1 MPLASRLRI
10 GVVAAEPSGD
20 RLGSGVVA
28 ALLKRAPTVE
38 LRGIGGPELGRLG
51 LQSACDIHDLSIM
64 GLEDLWQKLPNALKI
79 RNRLIS
85 DFSRDPPDLFLGI
98 DSPDFNLNV
107 ERRLRKLGIPVMHLV
122 SPTVWA
128 WRGYRVRKIRKAVD
142 RILVLFPFEKS
153 FYEKRG
159 VPATFVG
166 HPAARETA
174 HLSKEGSR
182 NLFALV
188 PNQKIVS
195 ILPGSR
201 ESEIRHLSST
211 FVASIR
217 RLAEADPA
225 LFFLI
230 PFASGRIKQQ
240 FLSLVSLEGLA
251 GRIRLVDG
259 QARECLAASDV
270 ALLASGTAA
279 LEAALVGCPMVVA
292 YRVSEL
298 SYRVARALASTHI
311 VSMPNHLMPEPLVP
325 EFLQKE
331 ATEENLVPAVQQLL
345 LDTGARQRMRDSLL
359 RIQEVLNM
367 DTNEQIVDTILEKV
381 ERR

>member
-1 MPLASRLRI
+1 MASRLRI

-20 RLGSGVVA
+20 RLGSGVVS
-28 ALLKRAPTVE
+28 ALLRRAPT
-38 LRGIGGPELGRLG
+38 LQLQGIGGPELSRLG
-51 LQSACDIHDLSIM
+51 LQSTCDIHDLSIM
-64 GLEDLWQKLPNALKI
+64 GLEDLWRKLPNALKI

-85 DFSRDPPDLFLGI
+85 DFRRNPPDLFLGI
-98 DSPDFNLNV
+98 DSPDFNLNL
-107 ERRLRKLGIPVMHLV
+107 ERRLRQSGIPVMHLV

-128 WRGYRVRKIRKAVD
+128 WRSYRVRKIRKAVD
-142 RILVLFPFEKS
+142 RILVLFPFEES
-153 FYEKRG
+153 FYEERG

-182 NLFALV
+182 KLLDLA

-217 RLAEADPA
+217 RLAEADPT

-230 PFASGRIKQQ
+230 PFASDRVKQQ
-240 FLSLVSLEGLA
+240 FLSLVSLEGLT
-251 GRIRLVDG
+251 RQIRLVDG
-259 QARECLAASDV
+259 QARECLSASDV

-298 SYRVARALASTHI
+298 SYRLARALASTHI

-325 EFLQKE
+325 EFLQKD
-331 ATEENLVPAVQQLL
+331 ATEENLVPAIQQLL
-345 LDTGARQRMRDSLL
+345 VDREAAEGMRCSLL
-359 RIQEVLNM
+359 GIQRALNM
-367 DTNEQIVDTILEKV
+367 DTNERIVDTILDLV
-381 ERR
+381 RRP

>member
-1 MPLASRLRI
+1 MASRLRI

-20 RLGSGVVA
+20 RLGSGVVS
-28 ALLKRAPTVE
+28 ALLRRAPT
-38 LRGIGGPELGRLG
+38 LQLQGIGGPELSRLG
-51 LQSACDIHDLSIM
+51 LQSTCDIHDLSIM
-64 GLEDLWQKLPNALKI
+64 GLEDLWRKLPNALKI

-85 DFSRDPPDLFLGI
+85 DFRRNPPDLFLGI
-98 DSPDFNLNV
+98 DSPDFNLNL
-107 ERRLRKLGIPVMHLV
+107 ERRLRQSGIPVMHLV

-128 WRGYRVRKIRKAVD
+128 WRSYRVRKIRKAVD
-142 RILVLFPFEKS
+142 RILVLFPFEES
-153 FYEKRG
+153 FYEERG

-182 NLFALV
+182 KLLDLA

-217 RLAEADPA
+217 RLAEADPT

-230 PFASGRIKQQ
+230 PFASDRVKQQ
-240 FLSLVSLEGLA
+240 FLSLVSLEGLT
-251 GRIRLVDG
+251 RQIRLVDG
-259 QARECLAASDV
+259 QARECLSASDV

-298 SYRVARALASTHI
+298 SYRLARALASTHI

-325 EFLQKE
+325 EFLQKD
-331 ATEENLVPAVQQLL
+331 ATEENLVPAIQQLL
-345 LDTGARQRMRDSLL
+345 VDREAAERMRCSLL
-359 RIQEVLNM
+359 GIQEALNM
-367 DTNEQIVDTILEKV
+367 DTNERIVDTILDLV
-381 ERR
+381 RRS

>member
-1 MPLASRLRI
+1 MASRLRI

-20 RLGSGVVA
+20 RLGSGVVS
-28 ALLKRAPTVE
+28 ALLRRAPT
-38 LRGIGGPELGRLG
+38 LQLQGIGGPELSRLG
-51 LQSACDIHDLSIM
+51 LQSTCDIHDLSIM
-64 GLEDLWQKLPNALKI
+64 GLEDLWRKLPNALKI

-85 DFSRDPPDLFLGI
+85 DFRRNPPDLFLGI
-98 DSPDFNLNV
+98 DSPDFNLNL
-107 ERRLRKLGIPVMHLV
+107 ERRLRQSGIPVMHLV

-128 WRGYRVRKIRKAVD
+128 WRSYRVRKIRKAVD
-142 RILVLFPFEKS
+142 RILVLFPFEES
-153 FYEKRG
+153 FYEERG

-182 NLFALV
+182 KLLDLA

-217 RLAEADPA
+217 RLAEADPT

-230 PFASGRIKQQ
+230 PFASDRVKQQ
-240 FLSLVSLEGLA
+240 FLSLVSLEGLT
-251 GRIRLVDG
+251 RQIRLVDG
-259 QARECLAASDV
+259 QARECLSASDV

-298 SYRVARALASTHI
+298 SYRLARALASTHI
-311 VSMPNHLMPEPLVP
+311 VSMPNHLMPKPLVP
-325 EFLQKE
+325 EFLQKD
-331 ATEENLVPAVQQLL
+331 ATEENLVPAIQQLL
-345 LDTGARQRMRDSLL
+345 LDREVAEGMRCSLL
-359 RIQEVLNM
+359 GIQEALNM
-367 DTNEQIVDTILEKV
+367 DTNERIVDTILDLV
-381 ERR
+381 RRS

>member
-1 MPLASRLRI
+1 MASRLRI

-20 RLGSGVVA
+20 RLGSGVVS
-28 ALLKRAPTVE
+28 ALLRRVAT
-38 LRGIGGPELGRLG
+38 LQLQGIGGPELSRLG
-51 LQSACDIHDLSIM
+51 LQSTCDIHDLSIM

-85 DFSRDPPDLFLGI
+85 DFQRNPPDLFLGI
-98 DSPDFNLNV
+98 DSPDFNLNL
-107 ERRLRKLGIPVMHLV
+107 ERRLRQSGIPVMHLV

-128 WRGYRVRKIRKAVD
+128 WRSYRVRKIRKAVD
-142 RILVLFPFEKS
+142 RILVLFPFEEK
-153 FYEKRG
+153 FYEERG

-182 NLFALV
+182 KLLDLA

-217 RLAEADPA
+217 RLAEADPT

-230 PFASGRIKQQ
+230 PFASDRVKQQ
-240 FLSLVSLEGLA
+240 FLSLVSLEGLT
-251 GRIRLVDG
+251 RQIRLVDG
-259 QARECLAASDV
+259 QARECLSASDV

-298 SYRVARALASTHI
+298 SYRLARALASTHI

-325 EFLQKE
+325 EFLQKD
-331 ATEENLVPAVQQLL
+331 ATEENLVPAIQQLL
-345 LDTGARQRMRDSLL
+345 VDREAAEGMRCSLL
-359 RIQEVLNM
+359 GIQEALNM
-367 DTNEQIVDTILEKV
+367 DTNERIVDTILDLV
-381 ERR
+381 RHP

>member
-1 MPLASRLRI
+1 MASRLRI

-20 RLGSGVVA
+20 RLGSGVVS
-28 ALLKRAPTVE
+28 ALLRRAPT
-38 LRGIGGPELGRLG
+38 LQLQGIGGPELSRLG
-51 LQSACDIHDLSIM
+51 LQSTCDIHDLSIM
-64 GLEDLWQKLPNALKI
+64 GLEDLWRKLPNALKI

-85 DFSRDPPDLFLGI
+85 DFRRNPPDLFLGI
-98 DSPDFNLNV
+98 DSPDFNLNL
-107 ERRLRKLGIPVMHLV
+107 ERRLRQSGIPVMHLV

-128 WRGYRVRKIRKAVD
+128 WRSYRVRKIRKAVD
-142 RILVLFPFEKS
+142 RILVLFPFEES
-153 FYEKRG
+153 FYEERG

-182 NLFALV
+182 KLLDLA

-217 RLAEADPA
+217 RLAEADPT

-230 PFASGRIKQQ
+230 PFASDRVKQQ
-240 FLSLVSLEGLA
+240 FLSLVSLEGLT
-251 GRIRLVDG
+251 RQIRLVDG
-259 QARECLAASDV
+259 QARECLSASDV

-298 SYRVARALASTHI
+298 SYRLARALASTHI

-325 EFLQKE
+325 EFLQKD
-331 ATEENLVPAVQQLL
+331 ATEENLVPAIQQLL
-345 LDTGARQRMRDSLL
+345 VDREAAEGMRCSLL
-359 RIQEVLNM
+359 GIQEALNM
-367 DTNEQIVDTILEKV
+367 DTNERIVDTILDLV
-381 ERR
+381 RRS

>member
-1 MPLASRLRI
+1 MASRLRL

-20 RLGSGVVA
+20 RLGSGLVS
-28 ALLKRAPTVE
+28 ALRQRAPSLE
-38 LRGIGGPELGRLG
+38 LRGIGGPELSRLG

-64 GLEDLWQKLPNALKI
+64 GLEDLWRKIPNALKI
-79 RNRLIS
+79 RRRLIS
-85 DFSRDPPDLFLGI
+85 DFRRDPPDLFLGI
-98 DSPDFNLNV
+98 DSPDFNLSL
-107 ERRLRKLGIPVMHLV
+107 ERRLRNSGIPVMHLV

-142 RILVLFPFEKS
+142 RILVLFPFEKD
-153 FYEKRG
+153 FYEARG

-174 HLSKEGSR
+174 HLSKALSR
-182 NLFALV
+182 KLLDLA
-188 PNQKIVS
+188 PNGKIVS
-195 ILPGSR
+195 VLPGSR

-211 FVASIR
+211 FVGAIR
-217 RLAEADPA
+217 RLSEADPA

-230 PFASGRIKQQ
+230 PFASDRIRQQ
-240 FLSLVSLEGLA
+240 FLSVVSLEGLT
-251 GRIRLVDG
+251 RQIRLVDG
-259 QARECLAASDV
+259 RARECLSASDA

-292 YRVSEL
+292 YRVSGL

-325 EFLQKE
+325 EFLQQE
-331 ATEENLVPAVQQLL
+331 ATEENLAPAVQRLL
-345 LDTGARQRMRDSLL
+345 SDSGTADRMRNSLLEIQETLNLDTNGR
-359 RIQEVLNM
+359 
-367 DTNEQIVDTILEKV
+367 IVDAILD
-381 ERR
+381 RTARP

>member
-1 MPLASRLRI
+1 VASRLRL

-20 RLGSGVVA
+20 RLGSGLVS
-28 ALLKRAPTVE
+28 ALRKRAPSLE
-38 LRGIGGPELGRLG
+38 LRGIGGPELSRLG

-64 GLEDLWQKLPNALKI
+64 GLEDLWRKLPNALKI
-79 RNRLIS
+79 RRRLIS
-85 DFSRDPPDLFLGI
+85 DFRRNPPDLFLGI
-98 DSPDFNLNV
+98 DSPDFNLSL
-107 ERRLRKLGIPVMHLV
+107 ERRLRHSGIPVMHLV

-142 RILVLFPFEKS
+142 RILVLFPFEKD
-153 FYEKRG
+153 FYEARG

-174 HLSKEGSR
+174 HLSKALSR
-182 NLFALV
+182 KLLDLA
-188 PNQKIVS
+188 PNGKIVS
-195 ILPGSR
+195 VLPGSR

-211 FVASIR
+211 FVGAIR
-217 RLAEADPA
+217 RLSEADPA

-230 PFASGRIKQQ
+230 PFASDRIRRQ
-240 FLSLVSLEGLA
+240 FLSVVSLEGLT
-251 GRIRLVDG
+251 RQIRLVDG
-259 QARECLAASDV
+259 RARECLSASDA

-292 YRVSEL
+292 YRVSGL

-325 EFLQKE
+325 EFLQQE
-331 ATEENLVPAVQQLL
+331 ATEENLAPAVQRLL
-345 LDTGARQRMRDSLL
+345 SDSGTADRMRNSLLEIQETLNLDTNGR
-359 RIQEVLNM
+359 
-367 DTNEQIVDTILEKV
+367 IVDAILD
-381 ERR
+381 RTARP

>member
-1 MPLASRLRI
+1 VASRLRI

-20 RLGSGVVA
+20 RLGSGVVS
-28 ALLKRAPTVE
+28 ALLRRAPT
-38 LRGIGGPELGRLG
+38 LQLQGIGGPELSRLG
-51 LQSACDIHDLSIM
+51 LQSTCDIHDLSIM
-64 GLEDLWQKLPNALKI
+64 GLEDLWRKLPNALRI

-85 DFSRDPPDLFLGI
+85 DFRRNPPDLFLGI
-98 DSPDFNLNV
+98 DSPDFNLHL
-107 ERRLRKLGIPVMHLV
+107 ERRLRKLGIPAMHLV

-128 WRGYRVRKIRKAVD
+128 WRSYRVRKIRKAVD
-142 RILVLFPFEKS
+142 RILVLFPFEES
-153 FYEKRG
+153 FYEERG

-182 NLFALV
+182 KLLDLA

-217 RLAEADPA
+217 RLAEADPT

-230 PFASGRIKQQ
+230 PFASDRVKRQ
-240 FLSLVSLEGLA
+240 FLSLVSLEGLT
-251 GRIRLVDG
+251 RQIRLVDG
-259 QARECLAASDV
+259 QARECLSASDV

-298 SYRVARALASTHI
+298 SYRLARALASTHI

-325 EFLQKE
+325 EFLQKD
-331 ATEENLVPAVQQLL
+331 ATEENLVPAIQQLL
-345 LDTGARQRMRDSLL
+345 LDTEAAEGMRCSLL
-359 RIQEVLNM
+359 GIQEALNM
-367 DTNEQIVDTILEKV
+367 DTNERIVDTILDLV
-381 ERR
+381 RRP

>member
-1 MPLASRLRI
+1 MASRLRI

-20 RLGSGVVA
+20 RLGSGVVS
-28 ALLKRAPTVE
+28 ALLRRAPT
-38 LRGIGGPELGRLG
+38 LQLQGIGGPELSRLG
-51 LQSACDIHDLSIM
+51 LQSTCDIHDLSIM
-64 GLEDLWQKLPNALKI
+64 GLEDLWRKLPNALKI

-85 DFSRDPPDLFLGI
+85 DFRRNPPDLFLGI
-98 DSPDFNLNV
+98 DSPDFNLNL
-107 ERRLRKLGIPVMHLV
+107 ERRLRQSGIPVMHLV

-128 WRGYRVRKIRKAVD
+128 WRSYRVRKIRKAVD
-142 RILVLFPFEKS
+142 RILVLFPFEEK
-153 FYEKRG
+153 FYEERG

-182 NLFALV
+182 KLLDLA

-217 RLAEADPA
+217 RLAEADPT

-230 PFASGRIKQQ
+230 PFASDRVKQQ
-240 FLSLVSLEGLA
+240 FLSLVSLEGLT
-251 GRIRLVDG
+251 RQIRLVDG
-259 QARECLAASDV
+259 QARECLSASDV

-298 SYRVARALASTHI
+298 SYRLARALASTHI

-325 EFLQKE
+325 EFLQKD
-331 ATEENLVPAVQQLL
+331 ATEENLVPAIQQLL
-345 LDTGARQRMRDSLL
+345 VDREAAERMRCSLL
-359 RIQEVLNM
+359 GIQEALNM
-367 DTNEQIVDTILEKV
+367 DTNERIVDTILDLV
-381 ERR
+381 RRS